1 MPGGQ
6 AVILANM
13 HRNRSNYDCPYPREA
28 NTHSVHNYL
37 SLDISN
43 LPIALAV
50 GYHHRL
56 AHRVSPCT
64 IISVTAHVVLSDI
77 TKLYGSHTMITD
89 VAMDVPR
96 PRHGDGFDDMFD
108 KQVAKLRHKL
118 IELLGNN

>member
-1 MPGGQ
+1 ML
-6 AVILANM
+6 LAIF
-13 HRNRSNYDCPYPREA
+13 
-28 NTHSVHNYL
+28 L
-37 SLDISN
+37 SLWQ
-43 LPIALAV
+43 LAITTGWLTESAPTPV
-50 GYHHRL
+50 R
-56 AHRVSPCT
+56 T

>member
-13 HRNRSNYDCPYPREA
+13 HRNCSNHDCLDPREA

-37 SLDISN
+37 SLAISN

-56 AHRVSPCT
+56 LTESAPTPVRT
-64 IISVTAHVVLSDI
+64 ITSVTAHVVLSDI

-96 PRHGDGFDDMFD
+96 PRHGDSFDER
-108 KQVAKLRHKL
+108 VAKLRHKL